1 MIFIIKKAFIT
12 GITGQ
17 DGSYLAELLLNK
29 GYEVHGMI
37 RRSST
42 FNTARIDHLYQDPH
56 EDDINLKLHYG
67 NMVDSSNISRLIE
80 KIEPDEVYNLAAQ
93 SNVSVSFKQPEY
105 TTNVDALGTLR
116 LLDAIKDYDEIK
128 FLQAST
134 SELFGNVEEVP
145 QDEDTSFNPQ
155 SPYAVAKLYAYW
167 ITKNYRNSYDLFG
180 SNCIGFNHESER
192 RGKRF
197 VTRKITRAVA
207 KINAGL
213 QDKLYLGNLDS
224 KRDWGYAPECVEA
237 MWKMLQHDEP
247 DDFVVATNEVHSVR
261 DFAEK
266 AFSVLDYNIVWQ
278 DSGINEKGIDKKTGK
293 VLIEVDKKYFR
304 PSEVNL
310 LKGDYS
316 KIEGKLDW
324 KPETDFGNLVRK
336 MVEHDVEMLKEKGE
350 IGLDYLG

>member
-1 MIFIIKKAFIT
+1 MSFNIIKAFIT

-17 DGSYLAELLLNK
+17 DGSYLAELLLDK

-56 EDDINLKLHYG
+56 EDDVNLKLHYG

-105 TTNVDALGTLR
+105 TSDVDALGTLR
-116 LLDAIKDYDEIK
+116 LLDAIKGYDDIR

-134 SELFGNVEEVP
+134 SELFGDVKEIP
-145 QDEDTSFNPQ
+145 QDENTPFNPQ

-167 ITKNYRNSYDLFG
+167 ITRNYRNSYDLFA
-180 SNCIGFNHESER
+180 SNCIGFNHESQR

-197 VTRKITRAVA
+197 VTRKIARAVA
-207 KINAGL
+207 RINKGL
-213 QDKLYLGNLDS
+213 QDKLYLGNLNS
-224 KRDWGYAPECVEA
+224 KRDWGHAPEYVRA
-237 MWKMLQHDEP
+237 MWKMLQHDES
-247 DDFVVATNEVHSVR
+247 DDFVVATNTIHSVR
-261 DFAEK
+261 EFVEK
-266 AFSVLDYNIVWQ
+266 AFSILGYNIIWQ
-278 DSGINEKGIDKKTGK
+278 DSGVDEKGINEKTGK
-293 VLIEVDKKYFR
+293 VLIEVDEKYFR

-316 KIEGKLDW
+316 KIKNKLGW
-324 KPETDFGNLVRK
+324 EPETDFDDLVRK
-336 MVEHDVEMLKEKGE
+336 MVEHDVRILEEKGE